1 MDLEQTIIGL
11 ATSDNIASIP
21 FWATLAFFFAAMF
34 RAISIRPKSARQDDR
49 LFIWLG
55 IGWLASMALSAAL
68 VGFIIMAGLAEP
80 AKRLVMSSSVGYVLI
95 FMGLA
100 LFVLKRLHLFAYG
113 LIEAAAAFG
122 VIFSLAIT
130 EQDLRT
136 RVTAGLTATY
146 FLVRG
151 LDNLTKSKLLRARIK
166 KWGLGEDL

>member
-1 MDLEQTIIGL
+1 MGLEQTIVDL

-21 FWATLAFFFAAMF
+21 LWATVALFFAAMF
-34 RAISIRPKSARQDDR
+34 RAISIRPKSARRDDG
-49 LFIWLG
+49 LFIWLS
-55 IGWLASMALSAAL
+55 IGWLASMAVSAGV
-68 VGFIIMAGLAEP
+68 VGFVIMAGLAEP
-80 AKRLVMSSSVGYVLI
+80 AKRLVMSSSVAYALI
-95 FMGLA
+95 FVGLA

-136 RVTAGLTATY
+136 RLTAGLTATY

-151 LDNLTKSKLLRARIK
+151 LDNLTKSKLLRDWVQK
-166 KWGLGEDL
+166 LGLGED